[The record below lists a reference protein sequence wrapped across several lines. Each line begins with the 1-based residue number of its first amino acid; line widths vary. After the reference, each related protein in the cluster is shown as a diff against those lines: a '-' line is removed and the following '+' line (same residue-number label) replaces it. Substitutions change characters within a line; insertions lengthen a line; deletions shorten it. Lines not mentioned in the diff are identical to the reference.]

1 MNSNVQNII
10 LGGKNMETILFEQEL
25 LNDGMLKLNELKD
38 VLQNEFIDKDKKNV
52 DAKWV
57 RDQIV
62 QAMNSF
68 EEAYDIASRRL
79 AEKAGRIRVANLDD
93 YCYRHYS

>member
-25 LNDGMLKLNELKD
+25 LNEGMLELNELKD

-52 DAKWV
+52 DAK
-57 RDQIV
+57 
-62 QAMNSF
+62 
-68 EEAYDIASRRL
+68 
-79 AEKAGRIRVANLDD
+79 
-93 YCYRHYS
+93 